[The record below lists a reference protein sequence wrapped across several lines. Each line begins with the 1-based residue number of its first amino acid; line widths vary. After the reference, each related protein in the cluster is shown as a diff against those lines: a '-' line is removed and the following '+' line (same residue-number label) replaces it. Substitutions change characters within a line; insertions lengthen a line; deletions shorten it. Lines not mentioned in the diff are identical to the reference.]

1 MKGLARSPTEGR
13 GRRRLRAGP
22 GRDVELCRFEG
33 VTVVFGGLRAL
44 NGLEFAVNSDDGV
57 TGIIGPNGAGKST
70 ALAVMMGAVK
80 PAHGRVHVLGHEIK
94 RAMGPEQACGL
105 GIAKT
110 YQTPRVFPRLTV
122 RQNLLAAAY
131 ARRSGAKQARM
142 VDGLLDRL
150 SLGALAGHGAS
161 DLPLAERKRV
171 ELGKALAT
179 GARLI
184 LLDEMFEGLGQL
196 EVNHMV
202 EFLKGIHAEGTYLIF
217 VEHVLHALRALAT
230 RLIVLDHGTR
240 LASGPTEAVFT
251 DPVVRQAYL
260 GFGDIV
266 A

>member
-1 MKGLARSPTEGR
+1 M
-13 GRRRLRAGP
+13 
-22 GRDVELCRFEG
+22 ELCRFES
-33 VTVVFGGLRAL
+33 VTVTFGGVRAL
-44 NGLEFAVNSDDGV
+44 NGLDVAVNSDDGI
-57 TGIIGPNGAGKST
+57 TAIIGPNGAGKST
-70 ALAVMMGAVK
+70 ALSAMMGAVK
-80 PAHGRVHVLGHEIK
+80 PAHGRVHVLGHEIT
-94 RAMGPEQACGL
+94 RRIGPEQVCRL

-131 ARRSGAKQARM
+131 ARRAGEQEERKVEA
-142 VDGLLDRL
+142 LLARL
-150 SLGALAGHGAS
+150 SLDGLADHGAS
-161 DLPLAERKRV
+161 DLRLVERKRV

-202 EFLKGIHAEGTYLIF
+202 ELLRQIHAEGIHLIF
-217 VEHVLHALRALAT
+217 VEHVLHALRSLAD
-230 RLIVLDHGTR
+230 RLIVLDHGACIAR
-240 LASGPTEAVFT
+240 GPTEAVFN
-251 DPVVRQAYL
+251 DPAVRQAYL

>member
-1 MKGLARSPTEGR
+1 M
-13 GRRRLRAGP
+13 
-22 GRDVELCRFEG
+22 ELCRFEG

-44 NGLEFAVNSDDGV
+44 NGLEFAVDSGDGV

-70 ALAVMMGAVK
+70 ALSVMMGAVK
-80 PAHGRVHVLGHEIK
+80 PAHGRVQVLGREIT
-94 RAMGPEQACGL
+94 RSMGPEQACRL

-131 ARRSGAKQARM
+131 AQHSGAMQKRM

-150 SLGALAGHGAS
+150 SLGTLADHSAS
-161 DLPLAERKRV
+161 DLRLADRKRV

-202 EFLKGIHAEGTYLIF
+202 ELLKEIHAEGIHLIF
-217 VEHVLHALRALAT
+217 VEHVLHALRSLAN
-230 RLIVLDHGTR
+230 RLIVLDHGTQ
-240 LASGPTEAVFT
+240 LASGPTEVVFN
-251 DPVVRQAYL
+251 DPAVRQAYL